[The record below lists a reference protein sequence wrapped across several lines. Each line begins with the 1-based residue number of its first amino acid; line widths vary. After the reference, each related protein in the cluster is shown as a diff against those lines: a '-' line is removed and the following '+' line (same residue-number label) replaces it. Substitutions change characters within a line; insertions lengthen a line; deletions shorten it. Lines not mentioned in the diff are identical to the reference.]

1 MARPVISLVL
11 PIYNEEEVIPELHTQ
26 LQAFL
31 EKLQLDAEVVFVND
45 GSKDLSFQILR
56 GVAAA
61 DPRYRILSFA
71 RNFGHQTA
79 VTAGLDYARGQ
90 AVVVMD
96 ADLQD
101 PPEVVLEMVQK
112 WREGFDVVYGQR
124 ATRVGETAFKL
135 FTAKVFY
142 RLFAKMIPIEVPL
155 DTGDFRLMSRR
166 VVIALREL
174 REAHRFVRGM
184 VSWIG
189 FRQTA
194 VLYDRPARFAGE
206 TKYPLRK
213 MLRFA
218 VDGITSFSV
227 VPLRLSTYLGFF
239 ISFMSVLVALWAM
252 FVHFILSSTVPG
264 WTAQVVITSLLAS
277 VQLVM
282 IGILGEY
289 VGRIYE
295 QVKQRPLYVVGDR
308 VNLGPRDDDEL
319 DETDIAP
326 ALAVTGPS
334 GTSASVPPK
343 TGTIIGMQATGDKAA
358 PMQAAPAPSP
368 FPPFE
373 TPPIVVPPPMP
384 LHTAAMPALPNA
396 AAKAPP
402 PASKTAPMA
411 ALKPTTAEVPTVPQ
425 PTAEIPTMRSDSAF
439 PAPSTR
445 STTKSFPP
453 APPQVTSTPQGPASV
468 RPRPSAPPAPA
479 SAPASNPSGS
489 GPASSGPSSKPPVSR
504 PMPSTPPP
512 LPVKKTE

>member
-1 MARPVISLVL
+1 MPRPVISLVL

-31 EKLQLDAEVVFVND
+31 EKLQLDTEVIFVND

-56 GVAAA
+56 GVASNE
-61 DPRYRILSFA
+61 PRYRVLSFA

-79 VTAGLDYARGQ
+79 VTAGIDYARGQ

-112 WREGFDVVYGQR
+112 WREGYDVVYGQR
-124 ATRVGETAFKL
+124 RTRVGETAFKL
-135 FTAKVFY
+135 FTAKIFY
-142 RLFAKMIPIEVPL
+142 RVFAKLIPIEVPL

-166 VVIALREL
+166 VVVALRALRES
-174 REAHRFVRGM
+174 HRFVRGM

-194 VLYDRPARFAGE
+194 VQYDRPGRFAGE

-295 QVKQRPLYVVGDR
+295 QVKQRPLYIVGER
-308 VNLGPRDDDEL
+308 VNLGERDDDVL
-319 DETDIAP
+319 DDEPVAP
-326 ALAVTGPS
+326 WIDAK
-334 GTSASVPPK
+334 ASVPPK
-343 TGTIIGMQATGDKAA
+343 KMGTMIGLS
-358 PMQAAPAPSP
+358 APSP
-368 FPPFE
+368 GP
-373 TPPIVVPPPMP
+373 VM
-384 LHTAAMPALPNA
+384 HTAAMPVLPNVP
-396 AAKAPP
+396 KAPP
-402 PASKTAPMA
+402 PSKTAPM
-411 ALKPTTAEVPTVPQ
+411 PTVKQPPSEVPTFPQPPQPTAEVPT
-425 PTAEIPTMRSDSAF
+425 MRSDG
-439 PAPSTR
+439 APTSVR
-445 STTKSFPP
+445 PPSLDRPVTKSFPP
-453 APPQVTSTPQGPASV
+453 APPATGSDPANASG
-468 RPRPSAPPAPA
+468 PA
-479 SAPASNPSGS
+479 SAPRPSSPPASGGVPNGN
-489 GPASSGPSSKPPVSR
+489 GPASKPPPPSSKGTKPI
-504 PMPSTPPP
+504 PSTPPP
-512 LPVKKTE
+512 LPSKKE

>member
-31 EKLQLDAEVVFVND
+31 EKLRLDAEVVFVND
-45 GSKDLSFQILR
+45 GSKDLSLQMLR

-61 DPRYRILSFA
+61 DPRYRVLSFA

-79 VTAGLDYARGQ
+79 VTAGLDYARGE

-124 ATRVGETAFKL
+124 RKREGETAFKL
-135 FTAKVFY
+135 FTAKLFY

-166 VVIALREL
+166 VVIALRAL
-174 REAHRFVRGM
+174 RESHRFVRGM

-189 FRQTA
+189 FKQTA
-194 VLYDRPARFAGE
+194 VLYDRPGRFAGE

-227 VPLRLSTYLGFF
+227 LPLRLATYLGFF
-239 ISFMSVLVALWAM
+239 ISFVSVLVALWAM
-252 FVHFILSSTVPG
+252 FVHTVLNSTVPG

-295 QVKQRPLYVVGDR
+295 QVKQRPLYVVGER
-308 VNLGPRDDDEL
+308 VNLGDRDDDAL
-319 DETDIAP
+319 DAEAYAP
-326 ALAVTGPS
+326 PAALGAGGVS
-334 GTSASVPPK
+334 GAAGVGGARGSVAPPM
-343 TGTIIGMQATGDKAA
+343 GTLMGM
-358 PMQAAPAPSP
+358 
-368 FPPFE
+368 
-373 TPPIVVPPPMP
+373 PISQPPPMP
-384 LHTAAMPALPNA
+384 LQTAAMPALPSVP
-396 AAKAPP
+396 KAPHVP
-402 PASKTAPMA
+402 SKTAPMTA
-411 ALKPTTAEVPTVPQ
+411 VKTPQLTTAEVPTVPATSADVPAAPR
-425 PTAEIPTMRSDSAF
+425 PTAEVPTMRSDGA
-439 PAPSTR
+439 PAPLPRPVTR
-445 STTKSFPP
+445 SFPP
-453 APPQVTSTPQGPASV
+453 PPASSGRASAPPSSKPPT
-468 RPRPSAPPAPA
+468 PRPSAPP
-479 SAPASNPSGS
+479 
-489 GPASSGPSSKPPVSR
+489 
-504 PMPSTPPP
+504 P
-512 LPVKKTE
+512 LPPKKD

>member
-124 ATRVGETAFKL
+124 ATRIGETAFKL

-166 VVIALREL
+166 VVVALREL

-295 QVKQRPLYVVGDR
+295 QVKQRPLYVVGER
-308 VNLGPRDDDEL
+308 VNLGPRDDSDL

-326 ALAVTGPS
+326 AVAVAAGV
-334 GTSASVPPK
+334 GGARAGGSVAPK
-343 TGTIIGMQATGDKAA
+343 MGTIIGMQATGDPTA
-358 PMQAAPAPSP
+358 PMQAVPAGSP
-368 FPPFE
+368 FPAFE
-373 TPPIVVPPPMP
+373 VPPPQIPPPMP
-384 LHTAAMPALPNA
+384 IHTAAMPVLPA
-396 AAKAPP
+396 SPP
-402 PASKTAPMA
+402 PASQRPAPSSKTAPMA

-425 PTAEIPTMRSDSAF
+425 TTAEIPTMRSDASF
-439 PAPSTR
+439 PSPSR

-453 APPQVTSTPQGPASV
+453 APPQAPSSSPQGPASV
-468 RPRPSAPPAPA
+468 PPRPSGAPPSP
-479 SAPASNPSGS
+479 PSGS
-489 GPASSGPSSKPPVSR
+489 GPASSGPQSKPPVSR
-504 PMPSTPPP
+504 PMASTPPP